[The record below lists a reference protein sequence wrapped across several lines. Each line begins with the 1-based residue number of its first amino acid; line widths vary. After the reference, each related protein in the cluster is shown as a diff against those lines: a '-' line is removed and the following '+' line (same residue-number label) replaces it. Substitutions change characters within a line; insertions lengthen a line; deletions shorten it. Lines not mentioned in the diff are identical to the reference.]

1 MIIKRI
7 AVVKLAIFQACM
19 GVAFGVLA
27 ALFFMLC
34 ASMIGHSVGGQAAA
48 AGMLGGIA
56 MLIFL
61 PIVYGVAGFILGAI
75 AAALYNLIAGII
87 GGIEFDV
94 E

>member
-1 MIIKRI
+1 MVIKRI

-27 ALFFMLC
+27 ALLFML
-34 ASMIGHSVGGQAAA
+34 AGSMLGSFGSHAAA
-48 AGMLGGIA
+48 AGMIGGVA

-61 PIVYGVAGFILGAI
+61 PILYGVAGFVFGAI
-75 AAALYNLIAGII
+75 AAAVYNLIAGIV
-87 GGIEFDV
+87 GGIEIEV